1 MTLAGAKRII
11 EMRLEIADL
20 RRQLAERPNR

>member
-11 EMRLEIADL
+11 EMQLEIANL
-20 RRQLAERPNR
+20 RRQLAGRPGG

>member
-11 EMRLEIADL
+11 EMQLEIANL
-20 RRQLAERPNR
+20 RRQLDERPNR